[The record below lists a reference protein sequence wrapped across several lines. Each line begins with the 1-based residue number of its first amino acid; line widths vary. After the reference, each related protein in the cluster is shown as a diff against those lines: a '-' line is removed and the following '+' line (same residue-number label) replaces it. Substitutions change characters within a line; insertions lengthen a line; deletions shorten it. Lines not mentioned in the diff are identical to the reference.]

1 MDTRNGCTPSP
12 LSFIINRSGQG
23 RRFPRH
29 FRQRRPGICIS
40 GDWVPPRTMPVQYL
54 EQKNDSYDDDMLG
67 ICYLLGY
74 GCPQDVA
81 RGRMLLEKSRET
93 MYRNYGLGMMYAEGL
108 SVPEDIAKGVAY
120 LKAAGNYKPHR
131 RL

>member
-1 MDTRNGCTPSP
+1 
-12 LSFIINRSGQG
+12 
-23 RRFPRH
+23 
-29 FRQRRPGICIS
+29 
-40 GDWVPPRTMPVQYL
+40 MPVQYL
-54 EQKNDSYDDDMLG
+54 AQKNDSYDDDMLG

-74 GCPQDVA
+74 GCPQGVA

-108 SVPEDIAKGVAY
+108 SVPEDIARGVAY